1 MEDREV
7 YNVLMAHRRV
17 ICQPQSHTRKR
28 DINLTKQFPIFKE
41 LVSFLPKDRIQTSY
55 QEMVSVSG
63 SESES
68 DGGKQF
74 LVSKLTNKKDDTA
87 DTADIA
93 DNVNQQER
101 LDILSS
107 SSSRSVAVQFDVE

>member
-68 DGGKQF
+68 DGAKQF
-74 LVSKLTNKKDDTA
+74 LVSKLSTKDGEDTA
-87 DTADIA
+87 DTA

-107 SSSRSVAVQFDVE
+107 SSSRSVAVQFDVG